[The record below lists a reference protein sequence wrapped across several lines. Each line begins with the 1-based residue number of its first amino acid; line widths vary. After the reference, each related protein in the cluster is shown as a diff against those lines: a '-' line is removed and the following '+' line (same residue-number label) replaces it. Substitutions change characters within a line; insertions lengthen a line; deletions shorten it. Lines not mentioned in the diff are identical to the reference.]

1 VEPLVSIAIP
11 AHNAASWVADTI
23 RSALRQTWPRKEI
36 ILVDDGS
43 TDDTLAIARKFSSG
57 SVAVVGQEK
66 QGAAAARNKALA
78 LSQGDFIQWLDA
90 DDLLAPDKIERQM
103 ALALRDDFR
112 KTTLLSGPWGYFC
125 YRTRAAKFDPTPLWC
140 DLLPVDWFVRKW
152 EHNAHMQTATWLIS
166 RELTDA
172 AGPWDIR
179 LLSND
184 DGEYMGRVIKLSDA
198 IKFVPEAKVF
208 YRITGGS
215 RLSYVGQS
223 KAKIEA
229 QLLGLELQMQ
239 HVLSLEDSERTRSAC
254 VQRLQTWLGN
264 FYPERP
270 DIMLR
275 VEEMANAL
283 GGKLESPSLNWKYS
297 WMQRIFG
304 WAVVKRFRLHYR
316 RVKSDVL
323 RFWDLILFQIESR
336 SGASGQDTPSTTSL
350 PKMTERLR

>member
-1 VEPLVSIAIP
+1 VEPLVSILIP
-11 AHNAASWVADTI
+11 AHNAARWVADTI
-23 RSALRQTWPRKEI
+23 QSALSQTWRRKEI
-36 ILVDDGS
+36 VLVDDGS
-43 TDDTLAIARKFSSG
+43 TDDTLAIARDFSSG
-57 SVAVVGQEK
+57 TVVVVSQEK
-66 QGAAAARNKALA
+66 QGAAAARNKAMA

-90 DDLLAPDKIERQM
+90 DDLLVPNKVECQM
-103 ALALRDDFR
+103 AVALRTDFSER
-112 KTTLLSGPWGYFC
+112 TLLSGPWAYFC
-125 YRTRAAKFDPTPLWC
+125 YRTRVAKFHPTPLWS
-140 DLLPVDWFVRKW
+140 DLSPVDWLVRKL
-152 EHNAHMQTATWLIS
+152 EHSAHMQTATWLIS
-166 RELTDA
+166 RTLTDA

-223 KAKIEA
+223 QAKIEA
-229 QLLGLELQMQ
+229 QLLGVELQMQ
-239 HVLSLEDSERTRSAC
+239 HLLSLEDSKRTRSAC

-283 GGKLESPSLNWKYS
+283 GGKLELPSLNWKYA
-297 WMQRIFG
+297 WIQRIFG

-316 RVKSDVL
+316 RAKADVL
-323 RFWDLILFQIESR
+323 RFWDLILFHIESR
-336 SGASGQDTPSTTSL
+336 SGASRWATPSTTSL
-350 PKMTERLR
+350 PKMTQRLP